1 MYDTNETIRKIE
13 AETAK
18 KQVPYPAD
26 SQYDSLKA
34 NLSLVNHKT
43 KEYKIVQK
51 YFDETKSSRF
61 TKLLDVWGV
70 DRQGESDRHKK
81 FDKIGNR
88 RLLWHGTNIAVVAPI
103 LTSGL
108 RIMPHGGGRVG
119 SGVYLASMNQ
129 KSAGYTSIYGAKY
142 VCMFLC
148 EGALGKCHL
157 VTSDGSHASSLKKAP
172 KGFDSVHAV
181 GRFTP
186 KSWSEMK
193 IDGKSVEVPNNKKGH
208 SSGVSS
214 SFYDDE
220 FLVYDEAQL
229 RLRYVVTVEL

>member
-1 MYDTNETIRKIE
+1 MLVCFSAREH
-13 AETAK
+13 
-18 KQVPYPAD
+18 
-26 SQYDSLKA
+26 
-34 NLSLVNHKT
+34 LVNA
-43 KEYKIVQK
+43 I
-51 YFDETKSSRF
+51 
-61 TKLLDVWGV
+61 
-70 DRQGESDRHKK
+70 
-81 FDKIGNR
+81 
-88 RLLWHGTNIAVVAPI
+88 
-103 LTSGL
+103 
-108 RIMPHGGGRVG
+108 
-119 SGVYLASMNQ
+119 
-129 KSAGYTSIYGAKY
+129 
-142 VCMFLC
+142 C
-148 EGALGKCHL
+148 L